1 MQFAVKSKWL
11 HPKESNARAYPAMEI
26 RRNNVIVAF
35 GMKWLLFA
43 TERICN
49 CEMMTKH
56 MTCSLK
62 NPWRCPGVLCS
73 NHAQTNYALFS
84 LSASIRF
91 HLPLWAGVDISG
103 GEREAVT
110 SGPLFSEIPR
120 VYPLRVL
127 HLVFSW
133 PFPVIDRIYFEMTKH
148 KLVIMSKKS
157 VIMSKKSRS

>member
-1 MQFAVKSKWL
+1 
-11 HPKESNARAYPAMEI
+11 MEI

-73 NHAQTNYALFS
+73 NHAQTNYAPFS

-103 GEREAVT
+103 GERETVT
-110 SGPLFSEIPR
+110 SGPPFFRDSTGIPFESFALSFCLAFSSHRPNLFWNDQTQ
-120 VYPLRVL
+120 VGHNVKKVG
-127 HLVFSW
+127 HNVGHN
-133 PFPVIDRIYFEMTKH
+133 V
-148 KLVIMSKKS
+148 KS
-157 VIMSKKSRS
+157 VIMSKKVG